1 MHQRV
6 VTCCGPPRL
15 DTSSCALMLWLQQH
29 ERVERQWRCRICQD
43 HGYWSE
49 LDFGPIVLVRQDY
62 LATNK
67 CALPYT
73 TTLDRARKEFA
84 ARPRRGSVWGQPFRL
99 GGCKI
104 ALVTDLRRH
113 KVVLPAYMFEDTS
126 LVPRRPIAVVC
137 HARLQAPM
145 RMQNPSQHIRSW

>member
-1 MHQRV
+1 M
-6 VTCCGPPRL
+6 
-15 DTSSCALMLWLQQH
+15 ALFAFAKTT
-29 ERVERQWRCRICQD
+29 
-43 HGYWSE
+43 GYWSE

-84 ARPRRGSVWGQPFRL
+84 ARPRRGSFWGQPFRC

-104 ALVTDLRRH
+104 ALATDLRRLQ
-113 KVVLPAYMFEDTS
+113 VVLA
-126 LVPRRPIAVVC
+126 A
-137 HARLQAPM
+137 
-145 RMQNPSQHIRSW
+145 